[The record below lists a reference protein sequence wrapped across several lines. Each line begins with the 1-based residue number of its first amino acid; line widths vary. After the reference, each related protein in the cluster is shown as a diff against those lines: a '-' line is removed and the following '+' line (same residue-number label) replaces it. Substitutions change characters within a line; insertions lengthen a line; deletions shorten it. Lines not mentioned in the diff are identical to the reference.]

1 MYGTDVQN
9 HAVSGWLCTS
19 TSSTCTNTL
28 FQTCHGRSSRQDSGP
43 HIILTENI
51 IYMNKHTN
59 VGTVQYCTLERCET
73 VKHVV
78 PRSIPRDARLSVM
91 TNSTSDSST
100 SRHPYEHIVRYALV
114 IIVRSLLITYMSARK
129 SGHQ

>member
-51 IYMNKHTN
+51 LYMNKHTRD
-59 VGTVQYCTLERCET
+59 VTVQYCILNHKCKTT
-73 VKHVV
+73 VHWKG
-78 PRSIPRDARLSVM
+78 ARLS
-91 TNSTSDSST
+91 T
-100 SRHPYEHIVRYALV
+100 I
-114 IIVRSLLITYMSARK
+114 
-129 SGHQ
+129 